1 MVVEEG
7 IAPFAHI
14 VEADGSFLLI
24 LLPYHREY
32 KMHVGVLEFAELE
45 TLRTLPTGVAIVSVR
60 TYQILGSSIGKS
72 KTTRA
77 FVA

>member
-1 MVVEEG
+1 
-7 IAPFAHI
+7 
-14 VEADGSFLLI
+14 
-24 LLPYHREY
+24 
-32 KMHVGVLEFAELE
+32 MHVGVLEFAELE

-72 KTTRA
+72 QSASA